1 MSSAQVYEI
10 AFRLGA
16 SVNSNLRS
24 SFNNATNQLSNLE
37 TRSGMTNKAFKTLA
51 AGAVATAA
59 AIGGLTLGI
68 GAAIKANDEFRT
80 SMKQIQA
87 STGTSLAGMKE
98 IQETAKNLYNKNL
111 GEDWNDLAES
121 ISTAKSVTGLTGKAL
136 EQATA
141 NAIAYRDVWG
151 EEVSQSIKA
160 TDTMMRNF
168 GITSD
173 QAYNLMAQGAQKG
186 LNKSDELID
195 SANEY
200 APYFAKIGFDAN
212 QMFDVFSAGLKNGA
226 FNLDKVGDAVK
237 EFGIRS
243 KDGSK
248 TSMEAYQMIGMSGEK
263 MTQIFAKG
271 GPAAQK
277 AFNQVVAA
285 IKNVKDPAVQNAAAV
300 GLFGT
305 QAEDLEMKV
314 ITSMGNVRSQFDMT
328 RQTMEQVRNIK
339 YDTLGMAIQGIGRQ
353 IETGFLIP
361 LGDKLLPTVTKI
373 SKGIGYSIP
382 TIQKIFKVAAS
393 SVSQFLSSVLSGA
406 DKVTSFIPIKEIK
419 NAFKYVTG
427 GFDETKQ
434 QMAKFGDSIE
444 GTLGPKTMKIVSIFN
459 RVKLAA
465 GFIKE
470 GLMDAY
476 KQATPILSSIGGIF
490 QSAFSIIAP
499 ILSKI
504 GAFALNIFG
513 QISSFWKENGPQII
527 QAVQNLF
534 SGINKVIQFLA
545 PVITFILET
554 VWGNVQGVIQGAI
567 SVILGLIKVFAGVF
581 TGDFSKM
588 WEGAKQIFVGAIQF
602 IWNAVNLLLIGK
614 ILGGIKA
621 LATGAISRV
630 GLMWGSIK
638 HFFSGGTRA
647 IWTNIVNLIPKL
659 VNGFNLIKT
668 KLVNIVESMWQS
680 ISARYAQIVQGATS
694 LPGKIGAGIK
704 AMAGLALKGITSL
717 GNTMLSGLG
726 KVVNGV
732 IKGINWVTSKVGIDT
747 KINEWA
753 VPQYARGTAGHPGG
767 LAILGDG
774 GGPEL
779 FRTPSGQM
787 GLSPGKDTLMNL
799 PKGTQVIPAK
809 ETSLL
814 LSQLNVPAYKD
825 GTLSNAF
832 STGKEWLTG
841 GMNKLKDMALDVLSY
856 LSEPSKLLS
865 KVLENLGIQLPSI
878 PGSFGSIA
886 KGAFSMVK
894 DKAVG
899 FIKDKL
905 SGFGGFTGAGGV
917 AAPGQVQSWLMAAIQ
932 ATGASLSWLGPLQTM
947 AMKESG
953 GNPRAINLWDSNAK
967 RGTPSKGLLQTIDPT
982 FNAYK
987 MPGMN
992 DIWNPIHNAVAAIRY
1007 IQGRYGSIFNTPGM
1021 RNMAGGGGYKG
1032 YYKGGNVPNTQWAWV
1047 GEQGPELMKIPGGSK
1062 VFDHEQSKSM
1072 ITGIA
1077 DYANGREASTSS
1089 KGAPEAISV
1098 SLDFRPTVN
1107 VQGGSSDPETILA
1120 ALQNMYPELKSL
1132 VVQAIKEY
1140 QNQKERVS
1148 FAD

>member
-1 MSSAQVYEI
+1 M
-10 AFRLGA
+10 
-16 SVNSNLRS
+16 
-24 SFNNATNQLSNLE
+24 
-37 TRSGMTNKAFKTLA
+37 
-51 AGAVATAA
+51 
-59 AIGGLTLGI
+59 
-68 GAAIKANDEFRT
+68 
-80 SMKQIQA
+80 
-87 STGTSLAGMKE
+87 
-98 IQETAKNLYNKNL
+98 
-111 GEDWNDLAES
+111 
-121 ISTAKSVTGLTGKAL
+121 
-136 EQATA
+136 
-141 NAIAYRDVWG
+141 
-151 EEVSQSIKA
+151 
-160 TDTMMRNF
+160 
-168 GITSD
+168 
-173 QAYNLMAQGAQKG
+173 
-186 LNKSDELID
+186 
-195 SANEY
+195 
-200 APYFAKIGFDAN
+200 
-212 QMFDVFSAGLKNGA
+212 
-226 FNLDKVGDAVK
+226 
-237 EFGIRS
+237 
-243 KDGSK
+243 
-248 TSMEAYQMIGMSGEK
+248 
-263 MTQIFAKG
+263 
-271 GPAAQK
+271 
-277 AFNQVVAA
+277 
-285 IKNVKDPAVQNAAAV
+285 
-300 GLFGT
+300 
-305 QAEDLEMKV
+305 
-314 ITSMGNVRSQFDMT
+314 
-328 RQTMEQVRNIK
+328 
-339 YDTLGMAIQGIGRQ
+339 
-353 IETGFLIP
+353 
-361 LGDKLLPTVTKI
+361 PTVTKI
-373 SKGIGYSIP
+373 SKSIGYSIP
-382 TIQKIFKVAAS
+382 TIQKVFKAAS
-393 SVSQFLSSVLSGA
+393 SSAGEFIASFMNGA
-406 DKVTSFIPIKEIK
+406 DKIASFIPIKEVK

-434 QMAKFGDSIE
+434 QMAKFGDTIE
-444 GTLGPKTMKIVSIFN
+444 GTLGPKTMKIASFFN
-459 RVKLAA
+459 KVKLAA
-465 GFIKE
+465 GFIKD

-476 KQATPILSSIGGIF
+476 KQAAPILSSIGGIF
-490 QSAFSIIAP
+490 QSALSIITP
-499 ILSKI
+499 ILSHI
-504 GAFALNIFG
+504 GAFALDIFG
-513 QISSFWKENGPQII
+513 QISSFWKENGPQIM

-554 VWGNVQGVIQGAI
+554 VWGNVKGVIQGAI
-567 SVILGLIKVFAGVF
+567 SVIMGLIKVFAGIF

-588 WEGAKQIFVGAIQF
+588 WEGAKQIFVGGIQF
-602 IWNAVNLLLIGK
+602 IWNAVNLLFIGK
-614 ILGGIKA
+614 ILTGIKS
-621 LATGAISRV
+621 LATGTIGRV
-630 GLMWGSIK
+630 GGMWGTVK
-638 HFFSGGTRA
+638 NFFTEGTTSA
-647 IWTNIVNLIPKL
+647 WATVTGLIPKM

-668 KLVNIVESMWQS
+668 KVVNIVQSMTQA

-779 FRTPSGQM
+779 FRTPAGQM
-787 GLSPGKDTLMNL
+787 GLSPGQDTLMNL

-814 LSQLNVPAYKD
+814 LSQLGVPAYKD

-841 GMNKLKDMALDVLSY
+841 GMNKVKDMALDVFSY

-865 KVLENLGIQLPSI
+865 KVLENLGVQLPSI
-878 PGSFGSIA
+878 PGSFGTIA

-905 SGFGGFTGAGGV
+905 SGFGGAAGSGGV
-917 AAPGQVQSWLMAAIQ
+917 AAPAQVQSWLMAAIQ
-932 ATGASLSWLGPLQTM
+932 ATGAPASWLGPLQTM

-967 RGTPSKGLLQTIDPT
+967 RGTPSKGLLQTIDST

-992 DIWNPIHNAVAAIRY
+992 DIWNPIHNAAAAIRY

-1072 ITGIA
+1072 MAGVA
-1077 DYANGREASTSS
+1077 DYANGREGATPASGSAET
-1089 KGAPEAISV
+1089 ISV
-1098 SLDFRPTVN
+1098 SLDFRPTVT
-1107 VQGGSSDPETILA
+1107 VQGGSSDAETILA